1 MENLQSEIIFIAKF
15 GGIVLTACTHYFY
28 VIKPIA
34 IFNERQ
40 KMNRKD
46 IDKLQKDSESTIS
59 ILTKM
64 KAEHDMKICEKRKS
78 K

>member
-15 GGIVLTACTHYFY
+15 GGLVFVAAAHYFS

-40 KMNRKD
+40 KVSH
-46 IDKLQKDSESTIS
+46 KLIME
-59 ILTKM
+59 M
-64 KAEHDMKICEKRKS
+64 KAEGEKIKEAFIKLQAEHYVKHCES
-78 K
+78 KK